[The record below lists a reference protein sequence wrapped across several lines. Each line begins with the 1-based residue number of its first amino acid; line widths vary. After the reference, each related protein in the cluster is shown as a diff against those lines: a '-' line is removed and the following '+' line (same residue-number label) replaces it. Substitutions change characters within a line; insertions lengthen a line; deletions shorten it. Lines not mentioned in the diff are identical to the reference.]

1 VTARSWTKTKR
12 KAKRRARRSKAE
24 RIAELN
30 ARKERRARLE
40 DLRWASR
47 WPGPGPVPKR
57 PKKADPTR
65 A

>member
-1 VTARSWTKTKR
+1 MTSRSHTRTQR
-12 KAKRRARRSKAE
+12 KAKARARRAKAE

-47 WPGPGPVPKR
+47 WPGPDPVPRR
-57 PKKADPTR
+57 PKKAAHR